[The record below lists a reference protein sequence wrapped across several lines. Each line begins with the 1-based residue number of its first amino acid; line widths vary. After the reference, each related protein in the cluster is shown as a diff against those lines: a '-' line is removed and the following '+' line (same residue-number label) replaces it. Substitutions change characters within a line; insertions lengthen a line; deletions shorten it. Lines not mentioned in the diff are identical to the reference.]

1 MTIHSAFHSSAIAA
15 LAMLLSS
22 VGFANEAQLQ
32 AQRQLESAQQ
42 QMRLAAMPGDADKEI
57 SVNCLPAPITT
68 TPVGPT
74 WTFEVQTGAS
84 ARVRGTA
91 WRQPCAGNDAQFI
104 LTLQPLQ
111 GTPFVCGS
119 EVEINIGALRTDD
132 IFLDVNPNDGV
143 GTSFCGNL
151 ATTTSFVL
159 HEFDSGFAFD
169 DDAAFT
175 WVYESDFGPDASS
188 AIPAYDAALYPGG
201 GGTSA
206 AISGKYSGSYYAAAR
221 NGEGVLV
228 EIGTIG
234 ARRVLFLTWYTYFQG
249 QQRWL
254 VGSVDLVAGATSA
267 SVPMVVTSGGQ
278 FGAAFDPGQVSVT
291 PWGSVNVQFPSC
303 SSMRFQWTDNNGAS
317 GLYNYTRGLESLDGV
332 SCT

>member
-1 MTIHSAFHSSAIAA
+1 MTIHRRFSLSAVAA
-15 LAMLLSS
+15 LSMTLCN
-22 VGFANEAQLQ
+22 VGSASEAQLQ

-42 QMRLAAMPGDADKEI
+42 QLQLAALPGGGLDEI

-91 WRQPCAGNDAQFI
+91 WRQPCSGNDAQFI

-119 EVEINIGALRTDD
+119 DMEISIGAARTDD

-143 GTSFCGNL
+143 GSSFCGNL

-159 HEFDSGFAFD
+159 HEFDSSFAFD

-175 WVYESDFGPDASS
+175 LVYESDFGPDASS
-188 AIPAYDAALYPGG
+188 AIPAYNASLYPGG

-234 ARRVLFLTWYTYFQG
+234 ARRVLFVTWYTYFQG

-267 SVPMVVTSGGQ
+267 NVPLVLTGGGQ

-303 SSMRFQWTDNNGAS
+303 SSMRFQWTDNSGAS
-317 GLYNYTRGLESLDGV
+317 GLYNYSRGLESLDGV
-332 SCT
+332 PCS

>member
-1 MTIHSAFHSSAIAA
+1 MTIHRPFSLPAIATFA
-15 LAMLLSS
+15 LMLCDVS
-22 VGFANEAQLQ
+22 VANESQRQAQQQLQ
-32 AQRQLESAQQ
+32 SAQQ
-42 QMRLAAMPGDADKEI
+42 QLQLAALPASVPDEI

-84 ARVRGTA
+84 TRVRGTA

-119 EVEINIGALRTDD
+119 DMELNIGAARTDD

-151 ATTTSFVL
+151 AATTSFVL
-159 HEFDSGFAFD
+159 HEFDSAFAFD

-175 WVYESDFGPDASS
+175 LVYESDFGPDAST
-188 AIPAYDAALYPGG
+188 AIPAYNAALYPGG
-201 GGTSA
+201 GGASA

-267 SVPMVVTSGGQ
+267 NVPLVLTGGGQ

-303 SSMRFQWTDNNGAS
+303 SSMRFQWTDNSGAS
-317 GLYNYTRGLESLDGV
+317 GLYNYSRGLESLDGV
-332 SCT
+332 PCP

>member
-1 MTIHSAFHSSAIAA
+1 MTIHRRFSLSAVAA
-15 LAMLLSS
+15 LSMTLCN
-22 VGFANEAQLQ
+22 VGSASEAQLQ

-42 QMRLAAMPGDADKEI
+42 QLLLAALPGGGLDEI

-74 WTFEVQTGAS
+74 WTFEVQTSAS

-91 WRQPCAGNDAQFI
+91 WRQPCSGNDAQFI

-119 EVEINIGALRTDD
+119 DMEISIGAARTDD

-143 GTSFCGNL
+143 GTNFCGNL

-159 HEFDSGFAFD
+159 HEFDSAFAFD

-175 WVYESDFGPDASS
+175 LVYESDFGPDASS
-188 AIPAYDAALYPGG
+188 AIPAYNATLYPGG

-206 AISGKYSGSYYAAAR
+206 AIAGKYSGSYYAAAR

-234 ARRVLFLTWYTYFQG
+234 TRRVLFLTWYTYFQG

-254 VGSVDLVAGATSA
+254 VGSVDLAAGATSA
-267 SVPMVVTSGGQ
+267 SVPLVLTSGGQ

-303 SSMRFQWTDNNGAS
+303 SSMRFQWTDNSGAS
-317 GLYNYTRGLESLDGV
+317 GLYNYSRGLESLDGV
-332 SCT
+332 PCS